1 MTPRNARR
9 SATDFLAARV
19 GRHPPGERERLLQL
33 AEGRADLISL
43 GRGDPD
49 LPTPPHI
56 VEAARRAL
64 EEGATHYT
72 HWQGREDLRQAICD
86 KYRREY
92 GMQVDPSRVVVTAG
106 AQEAIYIT
114 FQALLDPGDEVLM
127 ADPHYLPYT
136 RAIRFAGGLPVYV
149 PTFEEHAFVMQ
160 PEDVVR
166 SITSR
171 TKVLVVVSPGNP
183 TGAVIPTE
191 VMAELAAVS
200 HSHDLLVVMDE
211 IYEKFVFDGAVH
223 TTIAAEPG
231 MMDRTIIVN
240 GFSKTYAMT
249 GWRVGYLIAP
259 GPIVRSMA
267 IVKHTMTICAPAV
280 SQAAALAALEGPQGV
295 AEETRQIYAGRRQ
308 VLVEGLVRLGLNC
321 GGSRGAFFA
330 YANVTSTGVSAFDLC
345 TRLLDVGVLI
355 FPGTAFGNGEGY
367 VRASFLQPPERLQE
381 AIERIG
387 PVVRELQHRR
397 RETEFG

>member
-1 MTPRNARR
+1 MSMPDARR
-9 SATDFLAARV
+9 TATDFLAARV
-19 GRHPPGERERLLQL
+19 GYHQAGERERLLRL

-64 EEGATHYT
+64 EGGATHYT
-72 HWQGREDLRQAICD
+72 HWQGREDLRQAICN
-86 KYRREY
+86 KYRRQY
-92 GMQVDPSRVVVTAG
+92 GVQIDPSQVVVTAG

-114 FQALLDPGDEVLM
+114 FQTLLDPGDEVLL

-136 RAIRFAGGLPVYV
+136 RAIRLAGGLPVYV
-149 PTFEEHAFVMQ
+149 RTLEEHGFVMQ
-160 PEDVVR
+160 PEDVVG
-166 SITSR
+166 SITPR
-171 TKVLVVVSPGNP
+171 TKALVVISPGNP
-183 TGAVIPTE
+183 TGAVIPAQ
-191 VMAELAAVS
+191 VMAELAAVA
-200 HSHDLLVVMDE
+200 HRHDLLVVMDE

-223 TTIAAEPG
+223 STIAAEPG

-259 GPIVRSMA
+259 GPIVPPMA
-267 IVKHTMTICAPAV
+267 MVKHTMTICAPAV

-295 AEETRQIYAGRRQ
+295 VEEMRQVYSGRRR
-308 VLVEGLVRLGLNC
+308 VLVEELMRLGLNC
-321 GGSRGAFFA
+321 GGSRGALFA
-330 YANVTSTGVSAFDLC
+330 YANVTSTGVTAFDLC
-345 TRLLDVGVLI
+345 ARLLDVGVLV

-367 VRASFLQPPERLQE
+367 VRASFLQPSERLQE
-381 AIERIG
+381 AIDRIG
-387 PVVRELQHRR
+387 PVVRKLQHRR
-397 RETEFG
+397 RKTEFG